1 MKNICIIIFVL
12 VWGSAQCSSE
22 RGFNITVLH
31 TNDIHSRFLEA
42 NKRGGVCTDKDREK
56 DGCYG
61 GVARIVTKVKEL
73 KNKNKHTFFFNGGDF
88 FQGTVWY
95 TVLKYKIVAEAMSR
109 MMYDSVC
116 LGNHEFDDGPEGLAP
131 FLKKMVE
138 ANVTVLGTNLDTS
151 LEPLLNETNLKK
163 SIIYEVNNLKI
174 GVMGVVTQETMQIA
188 RPGKIKIL
196 DEIQSIQ
203 KEVQN
208 LKQEQV
214 KFYVVI
220 SHVGFELDKKIAAEV
235 EEIDL
240 VVGGH
245 TNTFLY
251 TGEPPRPEDKV
262 EGDYPTIVNKK
273 SNRQGLVVQDYW
285 AGKYL
290 GHLELE
296 FNNDGSLKNWSGN
309 PILLDNTTKED
320 PDIVCMLEPYKEVV
334 ENASKEYIGITKV
347 KLEASDK
354 VCRIKECNTVNLI
367 TDAFLAFY
375 ADRNST
381 NNTDDWSD
389 VNAAVVNSGIAKT
402 TVDQG
407 VILRENMM
415 SMMPYE
421 STLYVLTM
429 TGLQLT
435 NMFEHGASKFTW
447 FGDPEGAFLQV
458 SGIRV
463 AFNFSLEKGCRVIK
477 LDILCSKCKIPKY
490 EPVML
495 NETYR
500 IVTTSYVANGGDG
513 FTFDSTVKKETE
525 GVVDNEVV
533 IEYVRKMSPIKEPE
547 EGRVIMYDNPRPANS
562 TAGLPIDANKT
573 SPKPS
578 AAKP

>member
-1 MKNICIIIFVL
+1 MKTFCIFILVM

-22 RGFNITVLH
+22 GGFNITVLH
-31 TNDIHSRFLEA
+31 TNDIHSRFLEY
-42 NKRGGVCTDKDREK
+42 NRKGRECTQADRDK
-56 DGCYG
+56 DGCFG
-61 GVARIVTKVKEL
+61 GVARLLTKVKEIK
-73 KNKNKHTFFFNGGDF
+73 KNNNNTFFFNGGDF

-95 TVLKYKIVAEAMSR
+95 TVLKYNIVAEAMSR

-131 FLKKMVE
+131 FLKRMEE
-138 ANVTVLGTNLDTS
+138 AKVTVLGTNLDTS
-151 LEPLLNETNLKK
+151 KEPLLNGTKLKK
-163 SIIYEVNNLKI
+163 SITYQVEKLKI
-174 GVMGVVTQETMQIA
+174 GVMGVVTKETMQIA
-188 RPGKIKIL
+188 RPGKIEIL
-196 DEIQSIQ
+196 DEITSI
-203 KEVQN
+203 
-208 LKQEQV
+208 KQEV
-214 KFYVVI
+214 EELKKENVNFYVVI
-220 SHVGFELDKKIAAEV
+220 SHVGFEMDKKIAAEV
-235 EEIDL
+235 KELHL

-251 TGEPPRPEDKV
+251 TGKSPRPEDRV
-262 EGDYPTIVNKK
+262 EGEYPTIVTRDSGKA
-273 SNRQGLVVQDYW
+273 LVVQDYW

-290 GHLELE
+290 GHLQLE
-296 FNNDGSLKNWSGN
+296 FDKEGKLKNWSGN
-309 PILLDNTTKED
+309 PILMDNTTAED
-320 PDIVCMLEPYKEVV
+320 TEMACVLDSYKEVV
-334 ENASKEYIGITKV
+334 DNASKEYIGLTKV

-354 VCRIKECNTVNLI
+354 VCRIKECNTANLI

-375 ADRNST
+375 ADRNTT
-381 NNTDDWSD
+381 NNTEDWSD

-402 TVDQG
+402 TVEQG

-415 SMMPYE
+415 AMMPYE

-447 FGDPEGAFLQV
+447 FEDPEGAFLQA

-463 AFNFSLEKGCRVIK
+463 AFNFSLPKKCRVIK
-477 LDILCSKCKIPKY
+477 LDILCAKCKIPKY

-500 IVTTSYVANGGDG
+500 IVTTSYIANGGDG
-513 FTFDSTVKKETE
+513 FTFDESVKKETE

-547 EGRVIMYDNPRPANS
+547 EGRVIMYDNPRPPNS
-562 TAGLPIDANKT
+562 TAGLPIDAIKT
-573 SPKPS
+573 TPKPS
-578 AAKP
+578 VTTA

>member
-1 MKNICIIIFVL
+1 
-12 VWGSAQCSSE
+12 
-22 RGFNITVLH
+22 
-31 TNDIHSRFLEA
+31 
-42 NKRGGVCTDKDREK
+42 
-56 DGCYG
+56 
-61 GVARIVTKVKEL
+61 
-73 KNKNKHTFFFNGGDF
+73 
-88 FQGTVWY
+88 
-95 TVLKYKIVAEAMSR
+95 MSR

-131 FLKKMVE
+131 FLKRMVD

-151 LEPLLNETNLKK
+151 KEPLLNGTDLKK
-163 SIIYEVNNLKI
+163 SIIYEVGKLKI
-174 GVMGVVTQETMQIA
+174 GVMGVVTKETMQIA
-188 RPGKIKIL
+188 RPGKIIIL
-196 DEIQSIQ
+196 DEIASI
-203 KEVQN
+203 KEEVQN
-208 LKQEQV
+208 LKKKQV
-214 KFYVVI
+214 TFYVVI
-220 SHVGFELDKKIAAEV
+220 SHVGYELDKKIAAEV

-251 TGEPPRPEDKV
+251 TGKPPRPEDKV
-262 EGDYPTIVNKK
+262 EGYYPTIVNKTSK
-273 SNRQGLVVQDYW
+273 RHGLVVQDYW

-296 FNNDGSLKNWSGN
+296 FNHNGSLKSWSGN

-320 PDIVCMLEPYKEVV
+320 TEMACVLDSYKEVV
-334 ENASKEYIGITKV
+334 ENASKEYIGLTKV

-354 VCRIKECNTVNLI
+354 VCRIKECNTANLI

-375 ADRNST
+375 ADRNTT
-381 NNTDDWSD
+381 NNTEDWSD

-402 TVDQG
+402 TVEQG

-435 NMFEHGASKFTW
+435 KMFEHGASKFTW
-447 FGDPEGAFLQV
+447 FEDPEGAFLQA

-463 AFNFSLEKGCRVIK
+463 AFNFSLPKECRVIK
-477 LDILCSKCKIPKY
+477 LDILCAKCKIPKY

-500 IVTTSYVANGGDG
+500 IVTTSYIANGGDG
-513 FTFDSTVKKETE
+513 FKFDESVKKETE
-525 GVVDNEVV
+525 ATQTSPGALQAQPAGLVSAAVRATTLRRSPDALRAQCILPESSSTSASAARRNPDDPAPSIPEPGPRTPARV
-533 IEYVRKMSPIKEPE
+533 IESEPMSA
-547 EGRVIMYDNPRPANS
+547 PAQSPLPS
-562 TAGLPIDANKT
+562 TSRAPSGPCVALSSGEFPSLPP
-573 SPKPS
+573 SSSQPKSGIPS
-578 AAKP
+578 APTTDPTPRHPYNLRSSF

>member
-1 MKNICIIIFVL
+1 
-12 VWGSAQCSSE
+12 
-22 RGFNITVLH
+22 
-31 TNDIHSRFLEA
+31 
-42 NKRGGVCTDKDREK
+42 
-56 DGCYG
+56 
-61 GVARIVTKVKEL
+61 
-73 KNKNKHTFFFNGGDF
+73 
-88 FQGTVWY
+88 
-95 TVLKYKIVAEAMSR
+95 MSR

-131 FLKKMVE
+131 FLKRMVD
-138 ANVTVLGTNLDTS
+138 ANVTVLATNLDTS
-151 LEPLLNETNLKK
+151 KEPLLNGTELKK
-163 SIIYEVNNLKI
+163 SIIYEVEKLKI
-174 GVMGVVTQETMQIA
+174 GVMGVVTKETMQIA
-188 RPGKIKIL
+188 RPGKIIIL
-196 DEIQSIQ
+196 DEIASIQ
-203 KEVQN
+203 EEVQN
-208 LKQEQV
+208 LKKKQV

-220 SHVGFELDKKIAAEV
+220 SHVGYELDKKIAAEV

-251 TGEPPRPEDKV
+251 TGKPPRPEDKV
-262 EGDYPTIVNKK
+262 EGYYPTIVNKK
-273 SNRQGLVVQDYW
+273 SKKRGLVVQDYW

-296 FNNDGSLKNWSGN
+296 FNNNGSLKTWSGN

-320 PDIVCMLEPYKEVV
+320 TEMACVLDSYKEVV
-334 ENASKEYIGITKV
+334 ENASKEYIGLTKV

-354 VCRIKECNTVNLI
+354 VCRIKECNTANLI

-375 ADRNST
+375 ADRNTT
-381 NNTDDWSD
+381 NNTEDWSD
-389 VNAAVVNSGIAKT
+389 VNAAVVNSGIVKT
-402 TVDQG
+402 TVEQG

-447 FGDPEGAFLQV
+447 FEDPEGAFLQA

-463 AFNFSLEKGCRVIK
+463 AFNFSLPKNCRVIK
-477 LDILCSKCKIPKY
+477 FDILCAKCKIPKY
-490 EPVML
+490 QPVIL

-513 FTFDSTVKKETE
+513 FKFDETVKKETE

-547 EGRVIMYDNPRPANS
+547 EGRVIMYDNPRPPNS
-562 TAGLPIDANKT
+562 TAGLPIDAIKT
-573 SPKPS
+573 TPKPS
-578 AAKP
+578 VTTP